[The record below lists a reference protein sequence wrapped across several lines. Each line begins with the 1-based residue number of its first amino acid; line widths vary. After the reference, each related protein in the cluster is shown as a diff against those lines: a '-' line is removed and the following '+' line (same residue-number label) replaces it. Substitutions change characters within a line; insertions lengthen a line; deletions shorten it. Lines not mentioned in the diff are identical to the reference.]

1 MDDHD
6 IRNFFSLFGSITYV
20 LRTYCTRQ
28 RIAMVSPVHKVALG
42 LSSLQSAASWGRQR
56 AARRRPTTFQ
66 RYRRVDYTI
75 GCVTKNGKSCEQDV
89 IMNRGTCGLMIDS
102 AAAPFFYEFMSV
114 HLLRVSQSF
123 YIRPLFFSSSYDIL
137 PMRFRKKGTGFD
149 RRGRRRSGQT
159 KRNTQR
165 ALSVERFPV

>member
-20 LRTYCTRQ
+20 LRTYCTRP
-28 RIAMVSPVHKVALG
+28 RIAMVSPVRKVALG

-56 AARRRPTTFQ
+56 AARARRPTTFQQ

-75 GCVTKNGKSCEQDV
+75 GCVTKNGESCEQDV
-89 IMNRGTCGLMIDS
+89 KMNRGTCGLMIDS

-114 HLLRVSQSF
+114 HLLRVSQYF
-123 YIRPLFFSSSYDIL
+123 YIGPLFFSSSYDIL
-137 PMRFRKKGTGFD
+137 PMRF
-149 RRGRRRSGQT
+149 
-159 KRNTQR
+159 
-165 ALSVERFPV
+165 